1 MLLIADL
8 NAAITVAEK
17 MTPSGKCRQTKMMPP
32 ECRLYRARKSGA
44 VSGKWKIGTVNAC
57 GNLKKICIAFH
68 NEGLDV
74 RRVISCH

>member
-1 MLLIADL
+1 MLLAAEL
-8 NAAITVAEK
+8 NVAITVAEK
-17 MTPSGKCRQTKMMPP
+17 MTLSGKCRQMQIMPP
-32 ECRLYRARKSGA
+32 ACRRYRACKSWP

-57 GNLKKICIAFH
+57 GNLKKNCNAFH